1 MSATNPAHGQGNS
14 NSSVTKSQTSQ
25 LNVRI
30 DQLLAQRLR
39 QKAKEL
45 HCSPGTLVAQ
55 AIEQLLDSNM
65 LEQAQEAPE
74 GVSRRLQD
82 LEARVAELEEQGH
95 RQPSQ

>member
-1 MSATNPAHGQGNS
+1 MSATNPSHGQGNS
-14 NSSVTKSQTSQ
+14 NSSVSKSQTSQ

-65 LEQAQEAPE
+65 QEQAQEAPE
-74 GVSRRLQD
+74 GVTRRLKD
-82 LEARVAELEEQGH
+82 LEARVAELEQQGH
-95 RQPSQ
+95 QQPSQ

>member
-1 MSATNPAHGQGNS
+1 MNATNQAHAQKDT

-30 DQLLAQRLR
+30 DQLLAERLR

-55 AIEQLLDSNM
+55 AIEQLLDSKM
-65 LEQAQEAPE
+65 QEPAKEAPE
-74 GVSRRLQD
+74 GMACRLQA
-82 LEARVAELEEQGH
+82 LEARVAELEQQGQE
-95 RQPSQ
+95 RASQ